1 MKMQDLVKLNY
12 CPRCGS
18 QSLQPKES
26 KAMLCNSC
34 GFQYFHNPAAAVA
47 GIIEQD
53 GNLILVKRAR
63 QPQKGFLAFPGGFVD
78 YEESLEEALTREVQ
92 EELNLRVT
100 GLTYLVS
107 DWDTYPYQ
115 DVIYPTTAAY
125 FVAKV
130 ADIRQAKAGDDAEG
144 FSFVPVDKI
153 DPARLAFKSSR
164 TALQLYKEWRKN
176 ANLH

>member
-1 MKMQDLVKLNY
+1 MKMQDLVRFNY

-26 KAMLCNSC
+26 KAIVCNSC

-47 GIIEQD
+47 GIIEKD
-53 GNLILVKRAR
+53 GKVMLIKRGR
-63 QPQKGFLAFPGGFVD
+63 DPQKGFLNFPGGFVD
-78 YEESLEEALTREVQ
+78 YAESLEEGLVREMR
-92 EELNLRVT
+92 EELNLVVT
-100 GLTYLVS
+100 QQHYLTSDWETYLYREV
-107 DWDTYPYQ
+107 
-115 DVIYPTTAAY
+115 VYPTSVTF
-125 FVAKV
+125 FVINV
-130 ADIRQAKAGDDAEG
+130 QDISMAKAGDDAEG
-144 FSFVPVDKI
+144 FSFVPVDEI